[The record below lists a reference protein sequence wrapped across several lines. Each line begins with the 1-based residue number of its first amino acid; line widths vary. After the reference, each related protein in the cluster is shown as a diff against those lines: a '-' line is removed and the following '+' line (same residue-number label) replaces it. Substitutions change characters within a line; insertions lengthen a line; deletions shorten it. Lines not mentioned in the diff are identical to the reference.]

1 MGRRNEQ
8 EHQSGQTYA
17 PKHMAPAPDAA
28 RDAHAGSDMQA
39 AGRPA
44 HARPVPKRRRRAR
57 SHAFRLNVRRAITDN
72 LARFFAVFGIVAI
85 GAGVYAGLRMFVP
98 DMYASADA
106 FFDRYNFADI
116 QVSSPLGLTD
126 DDVEAVRQVEGV
138 RGATG
143 VASYEMS
150 MADGAGA
157 TYEVQVEALDME
169 LYASVLGEGDGRD
182 GDQSAV
188 SRLVLREGR
197 LPESPDE
204 IVMSTNG
211 QLKEDDVQVG
221 DVLSVNE
228 VVGADEV
235 GDVLAQREFTVV
247 GLVQSPEWLS
257 NSTGL
262 SPTSGARI
270 TNYAYVDLDAMADP
284 GLYTSVIATTDAAI
298 DEVSFTDAYAE
309 AVEPVRDALKRAA
322 PAREQARYD
331 ELAAELDDARA
342 ELKNA
347 LQQATDAQARAQ
359 AGVDAAQAAVAQW
372 QPVVDELAA
381 YDADT
386 LAYLGQTENLAA
398 AQAALAQANDALA
411 TAQDGLAQATDAAAQ
426 ATDALAQVD
435 ETAAELEPQHWYV
448 LDRNA
453 NPSCYLYQATALR
466 MERICLIFPIFFF
479 LVAAL
484 VSLTTMSR
492 MVETDRVEIGTLKAL
507 GYTKNRIGLKY
518 LAFSGLASALGAAV
532 GIVAGVLTLPR
543 AIWTPY
549 SRIYI
554 DFAFLAGFHQPDCL
568 IALGLSVALS
578 LGATWFAVRRT
589 LRESA
594 ASLLLPARPK
604 GGRRILLERVRP
616 LWRRISFSHKVTA
629 RNLFRYKKRMVMTVV
644 GVAGC
649 TGLVL
654 TGFGVQDKLDG
665 FVQAQYGGV
674 YTYDVVVNF
683 DADADAAAGRGAG
696 ADESQLASLL
706 DAELGAGQWTY
717 VAKQAAV
724 AENPGGDP
732 ARIAYG
738 IGGRMDQTG
747 GSTQAEM
754 RDARSDSTGADEEG
768 ILRDVFLFTM
778 RDGSGQGLINID
790 DYRTGERL
798 ELPDEG
804 CVVTE
809 RLAEQLLAGVGDT
822 IELAFDTEDDPVE
835 VEISGIMHNYVG
847 HYVYL
852 SPQAYEA
859 AFGEEP
865 AYNMAVGWNS
875 RGTDEGE
882 LVTRLAEGSPAVVS
896 ASLPSDE
903 AGGYE
908 DIASSLDS
916 IVVIL
921 LVVSGMLA
929 FIVIYALTEIN
940 LEERRREIAT
950 LKVLGF
956 MRPEVRG
963 YVYRETY
970 LLVGIGILCGLPFG
984 VWLCDFIM
992 RAAEFDNV
1000 IYFRTID
1007 APCFAFAVLFTAAV
1021 AALVTLAMRRRL
1033 YAIDMVASLKSVD

>member
-1 MGRRNEQ
+1 MATTDTARYTPQ
-8 EHQSGQTYA
+8 
-17 PKHMAPAPDAA
+17 HMAPAARGAA
-28 RDAHAGSDMQA
+28 RPASPGGAHRAPSGGPRAG
-39 AGRPA
+39 G
-44 HARPVPKRRRRAR
+44 RRRRR
-57 SHAFRLNVRRAITDN
+57 RGHAFRLNVRRTVTGN
-72 LARFFAVFGIVAI
+72 LARFFALFGIVAI
-85 GAGVYAGLRMFVP
+85 GAGVFAGLRMFVP

-126 DDVEAVRQVEGV
+126 DDVEAIRAVEGV

-150 MADGAGA
+150 MSDADGA
-157 TYEVQVEALDME
+157 TYEVQVEALDMA
-169 LYASVLGEGDGRD
+169 LYASVLDETDGRD

-188 SRLVLREGR
+188 SRLVLYEGR
-197 LPESPDE
+197 LPESADE

-211 QLKEDDVQVG
+211 QLKDDSVQVG
-221 DVLSVNE
+221 DVLTVTEITDS
-228 VVGADEV
+228 DEV
-235 GDVLAQREFTVV
+235 GDVLVTREFTVV

-257 NSTGL
+257 NSTSL

-270 TNYAYVDLDAMADP
+270 TNYAYIDLSAMADP
-284 GLYTSVIATTDAAI
+284 GLYTSIIATTDDAI
-298 DEVSFTDAYAE
+298 DEVSFTDAYNE
-309 AVEPVRDALKRAA
+309 AVDLVQEAIKDVA
-322 PAREQARYD
+322 PEREQARYD
-331 ELAAELDDARA
+331 ELVAELEDARA
-342 ELKNA
+342 EAQEA
-347 LQQATDAQARAQ
+347 LQQADEARSEAQ
-359 AGVDAAQAAVAQW
+359 AGIDAAQAVIDQY
-372 QPVVDELAA
+372 QPVVDELSA

-398 AQAALAQANDALA
+398 AQEAVAQAQEALA
-411 TAQDGLAQATDAAAQ
+411 TAQDGLAQAEDAAAQ
-426 ATDALAQVD
+426 AEEALAQID
-435 ETAAELEPQHWYV
+435 ETVADLEVERWYI

-453 NPSCYLYQATALR
+453 NSSCYLYQATALR

-518 LAFSGLASALGAAV
+518 LAFSGLASISGSVV
-532 GIVAGVLTLPR
+532 GIVAGVLMLPR
-543 AIWTPY
+543 AIWSPY

-554 DFAFLAGFHQPDCL
+554 DFDFLTGFHQPDCL
-568 IALGLSVALS
+568 IALGLSVALA
-578 LGATWFAVRRT
+578 LGVTWIAVRRT

-616 LWRRISFSHKVTA
+616 LWRRLSFSHKVTA
-629 RNLFRYKKRMVMTVV
+629 RNLFRYKKRMFMTVV

-665 FVQAQYGGV
+665 FVQAQYGDI

-683 DADADAAAGRGAG
+683 DSDTDPAAGAGLGAE
-696 ADESQLASLL
+696 DSQLAALL
-706 DAELGAGQWTY
+706 DDKLGAGEWTY
-717 VAKQAAV
+717 VSKQAAI
-724 AENPGGDP
+724 AENPDGDP
-732 ARIAYG
+732 TRIAYG

-754 RDARSDSTGADEEG
+754 RDSRSDSTGESEEG
-768 ILRDVFLFTM
+768 ILRDVFLYVM
-778 RDGSGQGLINID
+778 QEGSDQGLINID
-790 DYRTGERL
+790 DYQTGERL

-804 CVVTE
+804 VVITE
-809 RLAEQLLAGVGDT
+809 RLAEQLLVDVGDT
-822 IELAFDTEDDPVE
+822 IELSLDTDDDPVVVE
-835 VEISGIMHNYVG
+835 VTGIMHNYVG
-847 HYVYL
+847 HYVYF
-852 SPQAYEA
+852 SPAAYEA

-865 AYNMAVGWNS
+865 VYNMVLGWNAQ
-875 RGTDEGE
+875 GVDEDE
-882 LVTRLAEGSPAVVS
+882 LVTDIASGSEAVVS

-908 DIASSLDS
+908 DIASSLNS
-916 IVVIL
+916 IVLIL

-929 FIVIYALTEIN
+929 FIVICALTEIN
-940 LEERRREIAT
+940 IEERRREIAT

-956 MRPEVRG
+956 MRSEVRG
-963 YVYRETY
+963 YVYRETC
-970 LLVGIGILCGLPFG
+970 LLVAIGIVLGLPFG

-992 RAAEFDNV
+992 RAAEFDNI

-1007 APCFAFAVLFTAAV
+1007 WPCFVFSVVFTAAV
-1021 AALVTLAMRRRL
+1021 TVLVTVAMRKRL
-1033 YAIDMVASLKSVD
+1033 YSIDMVSSLKSVD

>member
-1 MGRRNEQ
+1 MATHDTTGYTPR
-8 EHQSGQTYA
+8 
-17 PKHMAPAPDAA
+17 HMAPAGPGAHHGPAA
-28 RDAHAGSDMQA
+28 PGTHAAPRSGGPA
-39 AGRPA
+39 AT
-44 HARPVPKRRRRAR
+44 KRRRPRR
-57 SHAFRLNVRRAITDN
+57 RRGHAFRLNVRRAITGN
-72 LARFFAVFGIVAI
+72 LARFLAVFGIVAI
-85 GAGVYAGLRMFVP
+85 GAGVFAGLRMFVP

-126 DDVEAVRQVEGV
+126 DDVEAIRQVDGV

-150 MADGAGA
+150 MSDTDDQ
-157 TYEVQVEALDME
+157 TYEVQVEALDMG
-169 LYASVLGEGDGRD
+169 LYAAALDAEGGRD
-182 GDQSAV
+182 GDQNAV

-211 QLKEDDVQVG
+211 QLKDDDVQVG
-221 DVLSVNE
+221 DVLTVTE
-228 VVGADEV
+228 IVGSDEV
-235 GDVLAQREFTVV
+235 GDMLATQAFTVV

-270 TNYAYVDLDAMADP
+270 TNYAYVDLAAMADP
-284 GLYTSVIATTDAAI
+284 GLYTSVVAVTDDAI
-298 DEVSFTDAYAE
+298 DETSFTDAYAAAVDTVQE
-309 AVEPVRDALKRAA
+309 AVKEIA
-322 PAREQARYD
+322 PEREQARYD
-331 ELAAELDDARA
+331 QLAADLADARA
-342 ELKNA
+342 EAQDA
-347 LQQATDAQARAQ
+347 LQQATDAQAQAQ
-359 AGVDAAQAAVAQW
+359 AGIDAAQAAVDQY
-372 QPVVDELAA
+372 QPVVDELSA

-398 AQAALAQANDALA
+398 AQAALQQAQEALA
-411 TAQDGLAQATDAAAQ
+411 TAQDGLAQANDAIAQ
-426 ATDALAQVD
+426 ANDALAQVD
-435 ETAAELEPQHWYV
+435 EAQGSLEPQHWYI

-518 LAFSGLASALGAAV
+518 LAFSGLASASGAVV

-554 DFAFLAGFHQPDCL
+554 DFDFLAGFHQPDCL
-568 IALGLSVALS
+568 VALVLSVALA
-578 LGATWFAVRRT
+578 LGVTWVAVRRT

-616 LWRRISFSHKVTA
+616 LWRRLSFSHKVTA
-629 RNLFRYKKRMVMTVV
+629 RNLFRYKKRMIMTVV

-683 DADADAAAGRGAG
+683 DPDVDEAAGQGLG
-696 ADESQLASLL
+696 SQDSQLAALL
-706 DAELGAGQWTY
+706 DDELGAGQWTY
-717 VAKQAAV
+717 VDKQAAV
-724 AENPGGDP
+724 AENPSGDP
-732 ARIAYG
+732 AKIAYG

-754 RDARSDSTGADEEG
+754 RDSRSDSTGDSEEG
-768 ILRDVFLFTM
+768 ILRDVFLYVM
-778 RDGSGQGLINID
+778 QDGSDQGLVNID

-798 ELPDEG
+798 ALPDEG
-804 CVVTE
+804 AVITE
-809 RLAEQLLAGVGDT
+809 RLAEQLLVGVGDT
-822 IELAFDTEDDPVE
+822 IELSFDSGDDPVE
-835 VEISGIMHNYVG
+835 VEVAGIMHNYVG

-852 SPQAYEA
+852 SPQAYKA
-859 AFGEEP
+859 AFGGEP
-865 AYNMAVGWNS
+865 TYNLVLGWN
-875 RGTDEGE
+875 GKGVDENE
-882 LVTRLAEGSPAVVS
+882 LVTRIAAGSDAVVS

-908 DIASSLDS
+908 DIATSLNS

-921 LVVSGMLA
+921 LTVSGMLA

-940 LEERRREIAT
+940 IEERRREIAT

-970 LLVGIGILCGLPFG
+970 ILVAIGIVLGLPFG

-1000 IYFRTID
+1000 IFFRTID
-1007 APCFAFAVLFTAAV
+1007 WPCFAFAVAFTAAV
-1021 AALVTLAMRRRL
+1021 AVLVTFAMRRRL
-1033 YAIDMVASLKSVD
+1033 YSIDMVSSLKSVD